1 MKSILEPRDTEY
13 KELEGDEREMSLKQ
27 FQSRNGWFRG
37 GQASRLSEEEAGIL
51 AARLVRRVQEKEKL
65 SQAKVKKLESAIT
78 DIYKRRFSRD
88 SQKGRPSEQGT
99 REEVLKA
106 GRELLGEKGMAALE
120 AALSQGSRPQPKDK

>member
-51 AARLVRRVQEKEKL
+51 AARLVRRVQEKKT
-65 SQAKVKKLESAIT
+65 Q
-78 DIYKRRFSRD
+78 SR
-88 SQKGRPSEQGT
+88 K
-99 REEVLKA
+99 
-106 GRELLGEKGMAALE
+106 GEKARVRYHGHLQA
-120 AALSQGSRPQPKDK
+120 PVQP